1 MCSSAVR
8 PSLYAYLSRSRKPV
22 RTFLTSVGASSIA
35 IKVNPFDFS
44 VERGNSVRTY
54 VDCHWITTQVLQNHW
69 LTVPENAD
77 LIVGY
82 MFQVLINTS

>member
-1 MCSSAVR
+1 M
-8 PSLYAYLSRSRKPV
+8 
-22 RTFLTSVGASSIA
+22 
-35 IKVNPFDFS
+35 KVNPFDFS